1 MITLRTC
8 LLAIV
13 MAGASLGPV
22 HAEQKQVQDGIAVTP
37 LSRWRYLAP
46 EEQVNAAAAEQYASL
61 LAQAN
66 DKGALVPAND
76 PRVRRLRAIAQK
88 LIPQTARW
96 NPAAKTWKWEVNL
109 LDSPQVNAFC
119 MPGGR
124 VAFFTGIIDK
134 LKLSDDEIAAV
145 MGHEMAHALREHG
158 RERMAKAGATA
169 IASRLGGAALS
180 GLLGIDPSLTTGA
193 TDAAGQLLV
202 LKFSRGEEKEADLVG
217 LDISARAGFDPRAGV
232 GLWQK
237 MASLNTR
244 APITFLSTHPAGR
257 DRILDI
263 EAHLEVLL
271 PLYARTKGTTS
282 DRLPPYLS
290 TARD

>member
-1 MITLRTC
+1 MKTVRQSV
-8 LLAIV
+8 LAV
-13 MAGASLGPV
+13 VLAAASLGPV

-37 LSRWRYLAP
+37 LSRWRHLAP
-46 EEQVNAAAAEQYASL
+46 EEQVNAAAAQQYSSL

-66 DKGALVPAND
+66 EQGALVPAND

-96 NPAAKTWKWEVNL
+96 NPVANTWKWEVNL
-109 LDSPQVNAFC
+109 LNSPQVNAFC

-134 LKLSDDEIAAV
+134 LQLSDDEIAAV

-169 IASRLGGAALS
+169 IASRLGGAALA
-180 GLLGIDPSLTTGA
+180 GLLGIDPGLTTGA

-237 MASLNTR
+237 MAALNKR

-257 DRILDI
+257 DRIIDI
-263 EAHLEVLL
+263 EAHLELLL

-282 DRLPPYLS
+282 DRLPPY
-290 TARD
+290 RN

>member
-1 MITLRTC
+1 MITLRRC
-8 LLAIV
+8 VLAV
-13 MAGASLGPV
+13 ALAGASLGPV

-46 EEQVNAAAAEQYASL
+46 EEQVNAAAAQQYSSL

-66 DKGALVPAND
+66 EQGALVPAND

-96 NPAAKTWKWEVNL
+96 NPVANTWKWEVNL
-109 LDSPQVNAFC
+109 LNSPQVNAFC

-134 LKLSDDEIAAV
+134 LQLSDDEIAAV

-180 GLLGIDPSLTTGA
+180 AFLGIDPNLTTGA
-193 TDAAGQLLV
+193 TNAAGQLLV

-237 MASLNTR
+237 MAALNKR

-257 DRILDI
+257 DRIIDI
-263 EAHLEVLL
+263 EAHLEALL

-282 DRLPPYLS
+282 DRLPPY
-290 TARD
+290 RN